1 MTWFGYVTRPA
12 MPPPSSEQSFRAN
25 LSQFRWARGTTDD
38 SQPIQQPSNP
48 FSRFYNTLAGDYI
61 PLRSSERSNED
72 EAWFALSSWERSVPP
87 PPPHHRAHLPQ
98 AARIRGMP
106 DRRRGLFLR
115 LLHDLAP
122 PRHQVRPS
130 SPPLRPSNPLHTDPP
145 NSRSPSGKPNPP
157 PFLTI
162 SPSAAL
168 EVCSSCSGPSPFR
181 PLSQHPHISPLDS
194 FSVLIG
200 PINHFKH
207 LISTERLPFSVTY
220 FASLA
225 LTLYFSLG
233 VRPSALILPFSHTFY
248 QPKSYLGS
256 ILSGAVQVVAL
267 VAYVLA
273 YFPGGTQ
280 TIRLGGQLALRGAG
294 SILPR

>member
-1 MTWFGYVTRPA
+1 MIGAAVCFFVSFMTLPLLAIKSVTPT
-12 MPPPSSEQSFRAN
+12 SSTVHLIHITQTHQICALVQVNRMS
-25 LSQFRWARGTTDD
+25 L
-38 SQPIQQPSNP
+38 P
-48 FSRFYNTLAGDYI
+48 F
-61 PLRSSERSNED
+61 
-72 EAWFALSSWERSVPP
+72 
-87 PPPHHRAHLPQ
+87 
-98 AARIRGMP
+98 
-106 DRRRGLFLR
+106 
-115 LLHDLAP
+115 
-122 PRHQVRPS
+122 
-130 SPPLRPSNPLHTDPP
+130 P
-145 NSRSPSGKPNPP
+145 N
-157 PFLTI
+157 I
-162 SPSAAL
+162 SPSAAW
-168 EVCSSCSGPSPFR
+168 EVSSSCSGTSPFHL
-181 PLSQHPHISPLDS
+181 LSQHPPRPPLDS

-200 PINHFKH
+200 PINHLKH

-233 VRPSALILPFSHTFY
+233 VRPSTLPLILPHIPH